1 MKIKPP
7 KPPKCA
13 YKKCRKEF
21 EKKASNHVM
30 CSYECA
36 LADIRDKK
44 EKQAE
49 KEWKV
54 RKKVGKE
61 KLKTYT
67 QKVNDV
73 KEIFQLWVRLRDKH
87 LPCISCGATY
97 SNPCWDG
104 GHYKKAEKYRGII
117 FHIYNCHKQ
126 CRQCNFFMDGNE
138 SNYRERLV
146 IKIGEQ
152 NVKELEA
159 LAIETK
165 DKKYSDD
172 ELSGIAENYKKLTKE
187 LMKDVMF

>member
-1 MKIKPP
+1 MKPP

-61 KLKTYT
+61 KLKSVTDYRNEAR
-67 QKVNDV
+67 K
-73 KEIFQLWVRLRDKH
+73 IFQRWIRIRDLGQK
-87 LPCISCGATY
+87 CISCDVLLTDIREFDA
-97 SNPCWDG
+97 
-104 GHYKKAEKYRGII
+104 GHYYPANNYPTLLFDPMNVHGQCKNSCNNHKSGNLIEYRKGLLARYGGEVLRYLDDKADDKSQRTLTKEYYIEITEK
-117 FHIYNCHKQ
+117 
-126 CRQCNFFMDGNE
+126 
-138 SNYRERLV
+138 
-146 IKIGEQ
+146 
-152 NVKELEA
+152 
-159 LAIETK
+159 
-165 DKKYSDD
+165 
-172 ELSGIAENYKKLTKE
+172 YKKLCKE
-187 LMKDVMF
+187 IER